1 MQEQHLPQINL
12 RYWIGITLAS
22 VFGTNLGDLYAH
34 ETNLGIAPGLTL
46 LALLCAAVFVV
57 EHFDRGTREVYY
69 WLVIVIIRTA
79 ATNIADYTAYEL
91 NVPEIVLNAGLI
103 ALLFVLAWLQRRM
116 TAGNSGFADRLP
128 ATGRIYWV
136 AMLTAGVLGTVL
148 GDVCE
153 QTFGEGVAALGL
165 ASLLV
170 GVLFWRRAAIGSTY
184 WLIVAVART
193 AGTGIG
199 DWFAENRTLNVGLPC
214 STLVTGLLFVGVLLL
229 WRQRSIRATLNAD
242 P

>member
-1 MQEQHLPQINL
+1 MQERHLPQINL

-34 ETNLGIAPGLTL
+34 ETNLGIATGLTL

-57 EHFDRGTREVYY
+57 ERSDRGVREIYY

-79 ATNIADYTAYEL
+79 ATNIADYTAYKL
-91 NVPEIVLNAGLI
+91 RVPEIVLNAGLM
-103 ALLFVLAWLQRRM
+103 ALLFVLARLQRRRN
-116 TAGNSGFADRLP
+116 AGNSGFADRLP

-153 QTFGEGVAALGL
+153 HTFGEGVAALGL
-165 ASLLV
+165 SGVLV
-170 GVLFWRRAAIGSTY
+170 GVLVWRRAAVGSAY

-193 AGTGIG
+193 AGTAIG
-199 DWFAENRTLNVGLPC
+199 DWFAENPTLNVGLPF
-214 STLVTGLLFVGVLLL
+214 STLVTGLVFVGVLLM
-229 WRQRSIRATLNAD
+229 WRQRSIPATLKAD
-242 P
+242 T